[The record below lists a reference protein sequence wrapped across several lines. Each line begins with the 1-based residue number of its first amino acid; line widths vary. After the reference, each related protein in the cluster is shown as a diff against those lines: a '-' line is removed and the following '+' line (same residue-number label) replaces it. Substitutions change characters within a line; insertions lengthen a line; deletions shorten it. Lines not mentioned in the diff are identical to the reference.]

1 MFLDPMSNPRPARR
15 TTTAAAA
22 LWRKFRTWRGERPFW
37 AGAFTMTAGL
47 PIIYFPYTDLDLQ
60 GIVLALSTTSGAGS
74 LIIGVLLVVLGLTLW
89 FQQQHRV
96 FAGIAALLLS
106 LTSFP
111 LANFG
116 GLFLGL
122 TCGLVGGSLAC
133 AWMPAPDP
141 PTAEQDRQDLEDREN
156 RQDPDGWA
164 SLEQWAGL
172 EDRPDRDE
180 RGEPGERE
188 GKEGPGEQG
197 EQEGKDEQERKEGV
211 EERENRDSRG
221 GREDREGRD
230 ARADLEETVE
240 LERISAADPPPPAPA
255 QPHDGPH

>member
-1 MFLDPMSNPRPARR
+1 MSDPRPARR
-15 TTTAAAA
+15 TTATAVAGV
-22 LWRKFRTWRGERPFW
+22 WRRFRTWRGERPFW

-141 PTAEQDRQDLEDREN
+141 PTAEEDRQDLDDREN

-164 SLEQWAGL
+164 SLEEWAGL

-188 GKEGPGEQG
+188 GKNDPGEQG
-197 EQEGKDEQERKEGV
+197 EREGKDEQERQEGV
-211 EERENRDSRG
+211 EEREGRDTRG
-221 GREDREGRD
+221 GREDQEGRD
-230 ARADLEETVE
+230 VRADLEETVE
-240 LERISAADPPPPAPA
+240 LERISATDPSPTAPA
-255 QPHDGPH
+255 QPHDGPR

>member
-1 MFLDPMSNPRPARR
+1 MSNPRPARR
-15 TTTAAAA
+15 TTTAAAG

-141 PTAEQDRQDLEDREN
+141 PTAEQDRQGLEDREN

-172 EDRPDRDE
+172 DDRPDRVE

-188 GKEGPGEQG
+188 AKEGPGEQG
-197 EQEGKDEQERKEGV
+197 EREGKDEQERKEGV

>member
-1 MFLDPMSNPRPARR
+1 MSDPRPARR
-15 TTTAAAA
+15 TTTAVAA
-22 LWRKFRTWRGERPFW
+22 LWRKFRTWRSERPFW

-141 PTAEQDRQDLEDREN
+141 PTAEEDLEDRDDRQDRQDPE
-156 RQDPDGWA
+156 G
-164 SLEQWAGL
+164 WAGL
-172 EDRPDRDE
+172 EEWAGLKDRPDRDE
-180 RGEPGERE
+180 PNEPGERE
-188 GKEGPGEQG
+188 GKADPGEQG
-197 EQEGKDEQERKEGV
+197 EREGKDEQERKEGV

-255 QPHDGPH
+255 PAQPHDGPH

>member
-1 MFLDPMSNPRPARR
+1 MFLDPMSDPRPARR
-15 TTTAAAA
+15 TTTAAAG
-22 LWRKFRTWRGERPFW
+22 LWRKFRTWRSERPFW

-141 PTAEQDRQDLEDREN
+141 PTAEEDLEDRDDRQDRQDPE
-156 RQDPDGWA
+156 G
-164 SLEQWAGL
+164 WAGL
-172 EDRPDRDE
+172 EEWAGLKDRPDRD
-180 RGEPGERE
+180 EPGERE
-188 GKEGPGEQG
+188 GKADPGERGQR
-197 EQEGKDEQERKEGV
+197 EGKEGV
-211 EERENRDSRG
+211 EEREGRDSRG
-221 GREDREGRD
+221 GREDREGRGV
-230 ARADLEETVE
+230 RADLEETVE
-240 LERISAADPPPPAPA
+240 LERISAADPPPTAPA

>member
-1 MFLDPMSNPRPARR
+1 MFLDPMSDPRPARR
-15 TTTAAAA
+15 TTATAVAGV
-22 LWRKFRTWRGERPFW
+22 WRRFRTWRGERPFW

-106 LTSFP
+106 LVSFP

-141 PTAEQDRQDLEDREN
+141 PSATDRPPARDQQHPEEWEDQEDRHLEGRDREDMGREARHDGGALEDWN
-156 RQDPDGWA
+156 
-164 SLEQWAGL
+164 
-172 EDRPDRDE
+172 
-180 RGEPGERE
+180 
-188 GKEGPGEQG
+188 
-197 EQEGKDEQERKEGV
+197 
-211 EERENRDSRG
+211 
-221 GREDREGRD
+221 REDREDRERQQG
-230 ARADLEETVE
+230 RADLEETVE
-240 LERISAADPPPPAPA
+240 LERISADDPPHQGTGKAREDVAKTHERPR
-255 QPHDGPH
+255 

>member
-1 MFLDPMSNPRPARR
+1 MSDPRPARR
-15 TTTAAAA
+15 TTTAVAA
-22 LWRKFRTWRGERPFW
+22 LWRKFRTWRSERPFW

-141 PTAEQDRQDLEDREN
+141 PTAEEDLEDRDDRQDRQDPE
-156 RQDPDGWA
+156 G
-164 SLEQWAGL
+164 WAGL
-172 EDRPDRDE
+172 EEWAGLKDRPDRVE
-180 RGEPGERE
+180 RGEPSERE
-188 GKEGPGEQG
+188 AKEGPGEQG
-197 EQEGKDEQERKEGV
+197 EREGKDEQERKEGV
-211 EERENRDSRG
+211 EERESRDSRG

-240 LERISAADPPPPAPA
+240 LERISAADPPPTASA
-255 QPHDGPH
+255 QPHDGVG

>member
-1 MFLDPMSNPRPARR
+1 MFLDPMSDPRPARR
-15 TTTAAAA
+15 TTTAVAG
-22 LWRKFRTWRGERPFW
+22 LWRRFRTWRRERPFW

-141 PTAEQDRQDLEDREN
+141 PTAEQDRQGLEDREN

-172 EDRPDRDE
+172 EDRPDRVE

-188 GKEGPGEQG
+188 AKEGPGEQG
-197 EQEGKDEQERKEGV
+197 EREGKDEQERKEGV

>member
-1 MFLDPMSNPRPARR
+1 MSDPRPARR
-15 TTTAAAA
+15 TTTAVAA
-22 LWRKFRTWRGERPFW
+22 LWRKFRTWRSERPFW

-141 PTAEQDRQDLEDREN
+141 PTAEEDLEDRDDRQDRQDPE
-156 RQDPDGWA
+156 G
-164 SLEQWAGL
+164 WAGL
-172 EDRPDRDE
+172 EEWAGLKDRPDRDE
-180 RGEPGERE
+180 PNEPGERE
-188 GKEGPGEQG
+188 GKADPGERGQR
-197 EQEGKDEQERKEGV
+197 EGKEGV
-211 EERENRDSRG
+211 EEREGRDSRG
-221 GREDREGRD
+221 GREDREGRGV
-230 ARADLEETVE
+230 RADLEETVE
-240 LERISAADPPPPAPA
+240 LERISAADPPPTASA
-255 QPHDGPH
+255 QPHDGVG

>member
-1 MFLDPMSNPRPARR
+1 MFLDPMSDPRPARR
-15 TTTAAAA
+15 TTTAVAG
-22 LWRKFRTWRGERPFW
+22 LWRKFRTWRSERPFW

-141 PTAEQDRQDLEDREN
+141 PTAEQDRQGLEDREN

-172 EDRPDRDE
+172 EDRPDRVE
-180 RGEPGERE
+180 RGEPSERE
-188 GKEGPGEQG
+188 AKEGPGEQG
-197 EQEGKDEQERKEGV
+197 EREGKDEQERKEGV

-240 LERISAADPPPPAPA
+240 LERISAADPPPTAPA

>member
-1 MFLDPMSNPRPARR
+1 MSDPRPARR
-15 TTTAAAA
+15 TTATAVAGV
-22 LWRKFRTWRGERPFW
+22 WRRFRTWRGERPFW

-106 LTSFP
+106 LVSFP

-122 TCGLVGGSLAC
+122 TCGLIGGSLAC

-141 PTAEQDRQDLEDREN
+141 PTAEDDRQDRQDPE
-156 RQDPDGWA
+156 G
-164 SLEQWAGL
+164 WAGL
-172 EDRPDRDE
+172 EEWAHRDE
-180 RGEPGERE
+180 RGEPDEQ
-188 GKEGPGEQG
+188 GKEDPDEQG
-197 EQEGKDEQERKEGV
+197 EREGKDEQERQEGV
-211 EERENRDSRG
+211 EEREDRDARG
-221 GREDREGRD
+221 GRKDRKGREV
-230 ARADLEETVE
+230 RADLEETVE
-240 LERISAADPPPPAPA
+240 LERISATDPPPTAPA
-255 QPHDGPH
+255 QPQPQPQPHDGPR

>member
-1 MFLDPMSNPRPARR
+1 MFLDPMSDPRPARR
-15 TTTAAAA
+15 TTTAVAT

-141 PTAEQDRQDLEDREN
+141 
-156 RQDPDGWA
+156 G
-164 SLEQWAGL
+164 
-172 EDRPDRDE
+172 
-180 RGEPGERE
+180 
-188 GKEGPGEQG
+188 
-197 EQEGKDEQERKEGV
+197 
-211 EERENRDSRG
+211 
-221 GREDREGRD
+221 
-230 ARADLEETVE
+230 TVK
-240 LERISAADPPPPAPA
+240 RSV
-255 QPHDGPH
+255 